1 MIALLPSIVVVE
13 KPCAVEHHAHDAES
27 GSDSNADYDCFVPL
41 DAAED
46 HVDAEMGAQV
56 NASALLADEH
66 NPPVQQGQDESAPAS
81 EPPATHAATDFVKYD
96 PCGNWGEHLRLMYKG
111 KGKEREPVGYALP
124 GGMQAIPGE
133 GDCWMHDKS
142 GFKPNYSKEVKTGVK
157 GREHST
163 STSEGPGGNFL
174 PKERKGVID
183 MDKLKVWSTNVLL
196 STVHSMI
203 YVISIIMSHTHPFVF
218 VESPPEYPN
227 KALGCKMSHCEERNG
242 QYRPPQH

>member
-13 KPCAVEHHAHDAES
+13 KPCAVDHHAHDAES
-27 GSDSNADYDCFVPL
+27 GSDVDADYDCFVPL

>member
-1 MIALLPSIVVVE
+1 
-13 KPCAVEHHAHDAES
+13 
-27 GSDSNADYDCFVPL
+27 
-41 DAAED
+41 
-46 HVDAEMGAQV
+46 
-56 NASALLADEH
+56 
-66 NPPVQQGQDESAPAS
+66 
-81 EPPATHAATDFVKYD
+81 
-96 PCGNWGEHLRLMYKG
+96 
-111 KGKEREPVGYALP
+111 
-124 GGMQAIPGE
+124 
-133 GDCWMHDKS
+133 MHDKS
-142 GFKPNYSKEVKTGVK
+142 GFKPNYSKEAKTGAK

-174 PKERKGVID
+174 PKERKSVID

>member
-174 PKERKGVID
+174 PKERKSVID
-183 MDKLKVWSTNVLL
+183 MDKLNGAEHKCASQ
-196 STVHSMI
+196 HSALDDTLHFDC
-203 YVISIIMSHTHPFVF
+203 YVP
-218 VESPPEYPN
+218 
-227 KALGCKMSHCEERNG
+227 
-242 QYRPPQH
+242 